1 MRAGVR
7 AGHPSVMVLKHG
19 PADPS
24 DLEAS
29 VKQYRVLLKTVEQV
43 MFFFPAYVFF
53 LKYAGPKYASQDRRT
68 QHYDAAGGGDEA
80 RSRKTKSVKENK
92 NTHRCGTT
100 TNWWR

>member
-53 LKYAGPKYASQDRRT
+53 
-68 QHYDAAGGGDEA
+68 
-80 RSRKTKSVKENK
+80 
-92 NTHRCGTT
+92 
-100 TNWWR
+100 

>member
-1 MRAGVR
+1 MTRLVATQSEMRAGVR

-53 LKYAGPKYASQDRRT
+53 LKYAGPKYASQ
-68 QHYDAAGGGDEA
+68 
-80 RSRKTKSVKENK
+80 KTVEHSTLMQLVAVMKQDQEKQKV
-92 NTHRCGTT
+92 
-100 TNWWR
+100 